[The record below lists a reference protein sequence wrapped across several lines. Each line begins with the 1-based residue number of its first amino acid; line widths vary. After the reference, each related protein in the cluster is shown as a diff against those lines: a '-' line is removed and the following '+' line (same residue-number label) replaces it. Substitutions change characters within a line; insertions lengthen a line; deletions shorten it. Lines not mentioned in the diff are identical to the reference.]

1 RMSGTHVDIG
11 SVEVQ
16 IATTPPGLADPYW
29 SSANRTF
36 QFSFTNLVG
45 GSFTVFA
52 STNVTAPLGTWASI
66 GATAEGPFGSGHCEF
81 RDPQATNYPHRFY
94 RVGSP

>member
-1 RMSGTHVDIG
+1 MDIG

-16 IATTPPGLADPYW
+16 IATTSPELTDAYW
-29 SSANRTF
+29 SSSNRTF

-52 STNVTAPLGTWASI
+52 NTNVTAPSGTWTII
-66 GATAEGPFGSGHCEF
+66 GTAVEVPPGSGQFEF
-81 RDPQATNYPHRFY
+81 SDPQATNYPHRFY